1 MSDNRQ
7 NIIDATERLLQT
19 QGLARLTTRDI
30 AREAKVTEGLIY
42 HHFKDKVELVHEA
55 VERRVAETKNLLQN
69 LPLQVGTRT
78 LDEVLEDV
86 FYAVYRSYYEV
97 VILICALFTDHQLR
111 GRMMEIMAE
120 KNIGPEKA
128 IEGLK
133 VFLAAEQRLGRL
145 SGAVDAGVAAR
156 CLWMIALQSAMED
169 RLLGRNPSPAQIRRD
184 IHAIVDTLMKGF
196 APQTGAGE
204 QKKEIS

>member
-42 HHFKDKVELVHEA
+42 HHFKDKVDLVHEA

-86 FYAVYRSYYEV
+86 FYAVYRSHYEV

-111 GRMMEIMAE
+111 GRMMEIMKE
-120 KNIGPEKA
+120 KNIGPEKT
-128 IEGLK
+128 IEGLN

-145 SGAVDAGVAAR
+145 SAAVDSNVAAR

-169 RLLGRNPSPAQIRRD
+169 RLLGRNPSPVQIRRS
-184 IHAIVDTLMKGF
+184 IHAFVQTLMKGF
-196 APQTGAGE
+196 APAASAGE
-204 QKKEIS
+204 TKKEKS